1 MIRKKKRKK
10 NDDGLKSLSVKTSKE
25 LNAEKNSFFKRTD
38 DNIVNLIFIIF
49 MKFWLKM
56 IRTGVPLF

>member
-1 MIRKKKRKK
+1 MIKK
-10 NDDGLKSLSVKTSKE
+10 NDDGSKSLSVKTSKE
-25 LNAEKNSFFKRTD
+25 LNRKIHSLRER
-38 DNIVNLIFIIF
+38 DNIVNLIFIF